1 MTFELKISKGL
12 SKEERYKLLLP
23 QIDALIKD
31 EINFIANISNI
42 TSVLKYS
49 FDNFLWVGFYFTDN
63 NNPGELVLGPF
74 QGRVACTRIKFG
86 QGVCG
91 TSAERKETII
101 VNDVNEFPGHIVCD
115 SLSKSEIVVPVLKNG
130 KVLGVLDIDSERYG
144 NFDETDKKFLS
155 KMLENIL
162 NIFPDEKR

>member
-23 QIDALIKD
+23 QIDAMIKD

-115 SLSKSEIVVPVLKNG
+115 SLSKSEIVVTVIKNG
-130 KVLGVLDIDSERYG
+130 KVLGVLDIDSEHYG

-162 NIFPDEKR
+162 NIFTDEKR

>member
-31 EINFIANISNI
+31 ERNLIANISNI

-91 TSAERKETII
+91 TAAERKEAII

-130 KVLGVLDIDSERYG
+130 EVLGVLDIDSERYG
-144 NFDETDKKFLS
+144 NFDETDKKYLS

>member
-31 EINFIANISNI
+31 ERNLTANISNI

-91 TSAERKETII
+91 TAAERKEAII

-130 KVLGVLDIDSERYG
+130 EVLGVLDIDSERYG
-144 NFDETDKKFLS
+144 NFDETDKKYLS

>member
-1 MTFELKISKGL
+1 MTFELKISKGI

>member
-12 SKEERYKLLLP
+12 LKEERYKLLLP

-42 TSVLKYS
+42 TSVLRYS

>member
-1 MTFELKISKGL
+1 M
-12 SKEERYKLLLP
+12 LLP

-115 SLSKSEIVVPVLKNG
+115 SLSKSEIVVPVLKND
-130 KVLGVLDIDSERYG
+130 KVLGVLDIDSDYFG
-144 NFDETDKKFLS
+144 NFDETDNKYIN
-155 KMLENIL
+155 KMLKNIL
-162 NIFPDEKR
+162 NIFPDE

>member
-23 QIDALIKD
+23 QIDAMIKD

-42 TSVLKYS
+42 TSVLRYS

>member
-23 QIDALIKD
+23 QIDAMIKD

-115 SLSKSEIVVPVLKNG
+115 SLSKSEIVLPVLKNG

>member
-23 QIDALIKD
+23 QIDAMIKD

>member
-1 MTFELKISKGL
+1 MTFELKTGKGL

-23 QIDALIKD
+23 QIDELIKD
-31 EINFIANISNI
+31 EVNFIANISNI

-49 FDNFLWVGFYFTDN
+49 FDSILWVGFYFTDRI
-63 NNPGELVLGPF
+63 NPGELVLGPF

-91 TSAERKETII
+91 TSAERKETLI

-115 SLSKSEIVVPVLKNG
+115 SLSKSEIVVPVLKND
-130 KVLGVLDIDSERYG
+130 KVLGVLDIDSDYYG
-144 NFDETDKKFLS
+144 NFDETDNKYIS
-155 KMLENIL
+155 KILENIL
-162 NIFPDEKR
+162 TIFPDE

>member
-1 MTFELKISKGL
+1 M
-12 SKEERYKLLLP
+12 P

-115 SLSKSEIVVPVLKNG
+115 SLSKSEIVVPVLKND
-130 KVLGVLDIDSERYG
+130 KVLGVLDIDSDYFG
-144 NFDETDKKFLS
+144 NFDETDNKYIN
-155 KMLENIL
+155 KMLKNIL
-162 NIFPDEKR
+162 NIFPDE

>member
-42 TSVLKYS
+42 TSVLRYS

>member
-12 SKEERYKLLLP
+12 LKEERYKLLLP

-130 KVLGVLDIDSERYG
+130 KVLGVLDIDSERFG
-144 NFDETDKKFLS
+144 NFDETDKKYLS

>member
-31 EINFIANISNI
+31 EKNFIANVSNI

-63 NNPGELVLGPF
+63 NNPGELILGPF

-130 KVLGVLDIDSERYG
+130 KVLGVLDIDSECYG
-144 NFDETDKKFLS
+144 NFDETDKKYLS

>member
-49 FDNFLWVGFYFTDN
+49 FDNFL
-63 NNPGELVLGPF
+63 
-74 QGRVACTRIKFG
+74 
-86 QGVCG
+86 
-91 TSAERKETII
+91 
-101 VNDVNEFPGHIVCD
+101 
-115 SLSKSEIVVPVLKNG
+115 LSMNV
-130 KVLGVLDIDSERYG
+130 
-144 NFDETDKKFLS
+144 
-155 KMLENIL
+155 
-162 NIFPDEKR
+162 

>member
-42 TSVLKYS
+42 TSVLRYS

-115 SLSKSEIVVPVLKNG
+115 SLSKSESVLPGLKNG

>member
-12 SKEERYKLLLP
+12 LKEERYKLLLP

>member
-31 EINFIANISNI
+31 EI
-42 TSVLKYS
+42 
-49 FDNFLWVGFYFTDN
+49 
-63 NNPGELVLGPF
+63 NPGELVLGPF

>member
-42 TSVLKYS
+42 TSVLRYS

-91 TSAERKETII
+91 TSAARKETII

-115 SLSKSEIVVPVLKNG
+115 SLSKSEIVVPVLKND

-155 KMLENIL
+155 KILENIL

>member
-1 MTFELKISKGL
+1 MAFELKTGKGF

-91 TSAERKETII
+91 TSAEKKETII

-115 SLSKSEIVVPVLKNG
+115 SLSKSEIVVPVLKND
-130 KVLGVLDIDSERYG
+130 KVLGVLDIDSDYFG
-144 NFDETDKKFLS
+144 NFDETDNKYIN
-155 KMLENIL
+155 KMLKNIL
-162 NIFPDEKR
+162 NIFPDE

>member
-63 NNPGELVLGPF
+63 NNQGELVLGPF

-91 TSAERKETII
+91 TSAARKETII

-115 SLSKSEIVVPVLKNG
+115 SLSKSEIVVPVLKND